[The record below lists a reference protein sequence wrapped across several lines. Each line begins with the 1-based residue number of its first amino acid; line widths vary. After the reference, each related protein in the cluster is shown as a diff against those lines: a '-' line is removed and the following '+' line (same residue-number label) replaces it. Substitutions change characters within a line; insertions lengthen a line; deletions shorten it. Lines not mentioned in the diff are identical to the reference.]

1 MEQLVRLL
9 DGHMYVV
16 VVSII
21 CLAVLAGSL
30 IRAVTAVLATQ
41 AKERS
46 RREIAAYIAEGSI
59 TPEQGERLVKADV
72 NADSRRPN
80 G

>member
-1 MEQLVRLL
+1 MHEFVNLL

-16 VVSII
+16 VVAVI
-21 CLAVLAGSL
+21 CLAVLTNAV
-30 IRAVTAVLATQ
+30 IRAITAILATN
-41 AKERS
+41 AREKS

-72 NADSRRPN
+72 NSDGRRQL
-80 G
+80 